1 MLKQPDRIVIY
12 PQKDSKPDYLLCW
25 IPPGNFALVSGG
37 NAETESELKEYYPT
51 GIETEFS
58 QEGFDEFG
66 ISIPYDLDALREAY
80 LELSKAGMFDE
91 VDFVDLKRLQKYVAE
106 KDDNK
111 IQELVEKLS
120 EKDIE
125 LEEVKQ
131 EPVLGKLLEEPK
143 STGREDPGEAFQRLS
158 GNLEPRDI

>member
-25 IPPGNFALVSGG
+25 IPPGYFAFVSRD
-37 NAETESELKEYYPT
+37 NTETESELKEYYPT

-66 ISIPYDLDALREAY
+66 ISFPYDLNALREAY

-106 KDDNK
+106 KDNNK
-111 IQELVEKLS
+111 IQELVEQLS
-120 EKDIE
+120 DKDIA

-131 EPVLGKLLEEPK
+131 EPILGKLLEEPK
-143 STGREDPGEAFQRLS
+143 RKGSQDPGEAFQQMS
-158 GNLEPRDI
+158 GKL